1 MNWYKTESTEYPILI
16 DTTSSKKYN
25 YMRRNVVQVEREDR
39 DGNIII
45 YYEYEECKVLKEEWG
60 IVQQLI
66 ELTPYTE
73 TKTAYYLEKEKTFYD
88 VPNGNLTV
96 YFDNYNG
103 SYSVSRIANRVTV
116 SFDTLTES
124 TNITISVN

>member
-1 MNWYKTESTEYPILI
+1 MNEIERIYQTINAVSTKLNDVMSRLDSCMNI
-16 DTTSSKKYN
+16 
-25 YMRRNVVQVEREDR
+25 RVEE
-39 DGNIII
+39 I
-45 YYEYEECKVLKEEWG
+45 
-60 IVQQLI
+60 
-66 ELTPYTE
+66 TPYTE

>member
-1 MNWYKTESTEYPILI
+1 MNIEQRLTNLESRLDSLQASFIQAQKNQVPVTAKTDDAVSG
-16 DTTSSKKYN
+16 
-25 YMRRNVVQVEREDR
+25 VER
-39 DGNIII
+39 
-45 YYEYEECKVLKEEWG
+45 
-60 IVQQLI
+60 
-66 ELTPYTE
+66 LTPYTE